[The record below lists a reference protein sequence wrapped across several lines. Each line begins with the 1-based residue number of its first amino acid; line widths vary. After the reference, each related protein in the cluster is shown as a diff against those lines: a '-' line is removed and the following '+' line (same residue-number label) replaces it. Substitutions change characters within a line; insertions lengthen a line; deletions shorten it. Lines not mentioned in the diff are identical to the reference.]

1 MVNFW
6 FFLKELYEML
16 TKKAS
21 TKEAKRL
28 HNRLTVCS
36 SCKQVLIMAD
46 AEHHTKQHEVG
57 ETI

>member
-1 MVNFW
+1 M